1 MVWYTIKTK
10 LGTERFVTREHAE
23 EFLET
28 YKELN
33 ENEEVIIV
41 ERRSNG
47 DTTKP
52 ETYT

>member
-10 LGTERFVTREHAE
+10 LGTERFITREHAE
-23 EFLET
+23 EFLKA
-28 YKELN
+28 YKEIN
-33 ENEEVIIV
+33 EDEEVVIV
-41 ERRSNG
+41 ERRSHG